1 VTRWVRLA
9 FLTLLLGI
17 VGPLG
22 SVAVAQ
28 AAPAA
33 AEDSREILVM
43 IKMPAAHYNPSSG
56 YAGTYGDTA
65 LRAANRRKA
74 RGIAARH
81 GLKLRDG
88 WPMPL
93 LGIDCY
99 VMVVPAGT
107 QIDQVVLAVS
117 REPGVA
123 WSQRMNEFRVEA
135 APPKPRADP
144 LFPVQPTA
152 IEWRLRELQRV
163 ATGKGAKIAIIDS
176 KVDVQHPDLA
186 GQFVADRNFVD
197 GPAARAETHGTNV
210 AGIIGSKPGN
220 GMGVI
225 GVAPGAKLMALRA
238 CREFRGGGSDGKT
251 LCNSIALARA
261 LQFAIENG
269 ADVINLSLSGPPDML
284 LGKLVDVA
292 LSRRIAVVAAFEKS
306 LPRGGFP
313 AAVRGV
319 IPVADEMA
327 QRIPPGVYGAPG
339 SDLPTTQAGGGWC
352 LVTGSS
358 FAAAQVSGLAA
369 LAMERGRRPFSDALV
384 RGGNGRIEPCATV
397 LGPAGR
403 CGRSPS

>member
-1 VTRWVRLA
+1 M
-9 FLTLLLGI
+9 LLLGI
-17 VGPLG
+17 IAPLG
-22 SVAVAQ
+22 SAAVAQ
-28 AAPAA
+28 AAPGAV
-33 AEDSREILVM
+33 EDGREILVM
-43 IKMPAAHYNPSSG
+43 IRMPAAHYNPSSG

-74 RGIAARH
+74 RGIAVRH
-81 GLKLRDG
+81 GLRLRDG

-99 VMVVPAGT
+99 VMTVPAGA
-107 QIDQVVLAVS
+107 QIDQIVIAVS

-123 WSQRMNEFRVEA
+123 WSQPMNEFRVEA
-135 APPKPRADP
+135 APPKARGDP
-144 LFPVQPTA
+144 LYPVQPTA
-152 IEWRLRELQRV
+152 IQWHLRDLQRA
-163 ATGKGAKIAIIDS
+163 ATGRGARIAIIDS
-176 KVDVQHPDLA
+176 KVDIQHPDLA

-238 CREFRGGGSDGKT
+238 CREFRGGKSDGKT

-269 ADVINLSLSGPPDML
+269 ADVINLSLSGPSDML
-284 LGKLVDVA
+284 LGKLVDLA
-292 LSRRIAVVAAFEKS
+292 LSRQITVVAAFEQS

-327 QRIPPGVYGAPG
+327 HRIPAGVYGAPG

-358 FAAAQVSGLAA
+358 FATAQVSGLAA
-369 LAMERGRRPFSDALV
+369 LAIERGRRPFVDALV
-384 RGGNGRIEPCATV
+384 RGGSGRIEPCATV
-397 LGPAGR
+397 LGPSAHCGVS
-403 CGRSPS
+403 GRSPS